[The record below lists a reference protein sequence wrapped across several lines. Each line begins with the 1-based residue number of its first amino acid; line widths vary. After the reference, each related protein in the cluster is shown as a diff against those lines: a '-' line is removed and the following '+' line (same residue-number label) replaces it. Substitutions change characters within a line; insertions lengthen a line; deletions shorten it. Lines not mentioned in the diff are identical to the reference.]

1 MKGAK
6 IMYANLVT
14 LNLGP
19 GMRSAA
25 EKLADQFALIHR
37 GMKGFK
43 SQIYLA
49 DYTAGEYSSVTIYES
64 KEDAEASITANR
76 SKLEQGIKDIVKG
89 PPLVKTYEVYEPK
102 T

>member
-1 MKGAK
+1 
-6 IMYANLVT
+6 MYANLVT

-19 GMRSAA
+19 GMRSVA
-25 EKLADQFALIHR
+25 EKLADQFALVHR

-43 SQIYLA
+43 SQLYLA
-49 DYTAGEYSSVTIYES
+49 DETAGEYSSITIYES

-76 SKLEQGIKDIVKG
+76 SKLEQAIKDIVKG
-89 PPLVKTYEVYEPK
+89 PPLVKTYEVYGPK